1 MSCRGRSSGFRFSIK
16 NRLQLIVFRL
26 SSGSIG
32 VCVFGWG
39 FSAFG
44 SNFSLRDAMQKQ
56 LFNFKTSYQALVLI
70 QQHLPNPDIVLKRRG
85 QSIVIYR
92 ELLSDSHLA
101 AVLGSRSSV
110 PKGFDWEL
118 DRNGCPSAVFSAIQ
132 NWFFNILERK
142 SGVNDLS
149 REELI
154 DNLMDVIY
162 WGYQPAELTW
172 DFDSGLWVPVQIV
185 PKPPEWFF
193 WWINGDGVP
202 ELRFLSET
210 NPIEGEVPPDEFTLI
225 CPRVKP
231 SYENPYG
238 HGVASK
244 CFWPVLFKR
253 AGMEFWLNFMER
265 FSQPWVVGKT
275 NSADPL
281 QVSQLATDLKTL
293 VQDAVIALSGTDK
306 TVELLETR
314 TSSDTGFDALCNF
327 MDSQMSKAVLGHT
340 LSTDAGDNGSYAATR
355 GALSVRGDIGVQ
367 DTKMIKAIFNDVI
380 HLIMLKNGY
389 INEPRP
395 SVRPYHENQVDLERA
410 QRDEAAGRVG
420 VRFKKNYFIRMYGYQ
435 DDDIGEVDLDPAGK
449 QVSGA
454 VGAAEKSTTTGGLKG
469 AAVDKTG
476 TDKGAK

>member
-1 MSCRGRSSGFRFSIK
+1 
-16 NRLQLIVFRL
+16 
-26 SSGSIG
+26 
-32 VCVFGWG
+32 
-39 FSAFG
+39 
-44 SNFSLRDAMQKQ
+44 
-56 LFNFKTSYQALVLI
+56 
-70 QQHLPNPDIVLKRRG
+70 
-85 QSIVIYR
+85 
-92 ELLSDSHLA
+92 
-101 AVLGSRSSV
+101 
-110 PKGFDWEL
+110 
-118 DRNGCPSAVFSAIQ
+118 
-132 NWFFNILERK
+132 
-142 SGVNDLS
+142 
-149 REELI
+149 
-154 DNLMDVIY
+154 
-162 WGYQPAELTW
+162 
-172 DFDSGLWVPVQIV
+172 
-185 PKPPEWFF
+185 
-193 WWINGDGVP
+193 
-202 ELRFLSET
+202 
-210 NPIEGEVPPDEFTLI
+210 
-225 CPRVKP
+225 
-231 SYENPYG
+231 
-238 HGVASK
+238 
-244 CFWPVLFKR
+244 
-253 AGMEFWLNFMER
+253 
-265 FSQPWVVGKT
+265 
-275 NSADPL
+275 L

>member
-1 MSCRGRSSGFRFSIK
+1 MQT
-16 NRLQLIVFRL
+16 QLY
-26 SSGSIG
+26 
-32 VCVFGWG
+32 
-39 FSAFG
+39 
-44 SNFSLRDAMQKQ
+44 
-56 LFNFKTSYQALVLI
+56 NFKTSYQALVLI

-92 ELLSDSHLA
+92 ELLSDSHLS
-101 AVLGSRSSV
+101 AVLGSRAAV
-110 PKGFDWEL
+110 PKGFDWAL
-118 DRNGCPSAVFSAIQ
+118 DRNNCPEVIYKSIE

-142 SGVNDLS
+142 SGVGDLS

-162 WGYQPAELTW
+162 WGYQPAELLW
-172 DFDSGLWVPVQIV
+172 GFDSGLWVPTQII

-193 WWINGDGVP
+193 WWIGEDGVP

-210 NPIEGEVPPDEFTLI
+210 HAIEGEPPPDSYTLI

-238 HGVASK
+238 QGVASK

-265 FSQPWVVGKT
+265 FAQPWVVGKT
-275 NSADPL
+275 HSADPAMV
-281 QVSQLATDLKTL
+281 QKLADDLKVL

-306 TVELLETR
+306 TVELLENK
-314 TSSDTGFDALCNF
+314 TSTDAGFIELCNF
-327 MDSQMSKAVLGHT
+327 MDSQMSKAVLGHA
-340 LSTDAGDNGSYAATR
+340 LSTDSGDNGSYAATR
-355 GALSVRGDIGVQ
+355 GALSVRSDIGVQ
-367 DTKMIKAIFNDVI
+367 DTKMVKAIFNDVI

-395 SVRPYHENQVDLERA
+395 SVRPYHENQVDMERA

-420 VRFKKNYFIRMYGYQ
+420 VRFKKEYFVRTYGYQ
-435 DDDIGEVDLDPAGK
+435 EDDIEDVDTDPFGK
-449 QVSGA
+449 QVTGS
-454 VGAAEKSTTTGGLKG
+454 VKEEDTSTTPGGLN
-469 AAVDKTG
+469 DKRQKREATQ
-476 TDKGAK
+476 K